1 MMSKNYNW
9 DGYEEPKMSKHEIKH
24 LEAAGKKYALLCQVA
39 TVGRD
44 FIYDEEAEAI
54 NYFIDSLKARLK
66 SITDE

>member
-1 MMSKNYNW
+1 MNE
-9 DGYEEPKMSKHEIKH
+9 YEVKH

-54 NYFIDSLKARLK
+54 QYFINALEARLK